1 MYLILSEY
9 TDIEIC
15 WYSAQLTLHLDL
27 FSLATD
33 ISSNNIHVFYS
44 TICMRFL
51 NFWSSLSTLI
61 LKH

>member
-9 TDIEIC
+9 TDIEIR

-33 ISSNNIHVFYS
+33 ISSNNIMSF
-44 TICMRFL
+44 TQRFA
-51 NFWSSLSTLI
+51 WGSWISDQA
-61 LKH
+61 